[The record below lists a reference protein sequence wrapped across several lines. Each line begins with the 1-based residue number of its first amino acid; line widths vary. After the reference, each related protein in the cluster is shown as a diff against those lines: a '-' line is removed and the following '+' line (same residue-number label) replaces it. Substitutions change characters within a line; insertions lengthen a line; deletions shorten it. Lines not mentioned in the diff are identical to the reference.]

1 MKMSQPEPGNR
12 DASLT
17 AALRA
22 LAEDDAKC
30 MGASTEVE
38 ARLLEEVQAIAAA
51 ATTAAQTTGAA
62 ENAAAAVGSA
72 DAADPRGA
80 RVAVDTSNAALAWT
94 RGRRLA
100 AGAGIAIAAVL
111 LLAVIAS
118 SWRWRH
124 SVRPQE
130 TRVAQGRAAAGAAS
144 AAGAAGAAS
153 REETATAFLPLIYS
167 NVPITNG
174 QVVRMEV
181 PRTALASFGLAS
193 IDVRDGSS
201 SGTVLAD
208 VLVGEDGL
216 ARAVRFVRAAAARQ
230 KE

>member
-1 MKMSQPEPGNR
+1 MSQPEPGNR
-12 DASLT
+12 EASLT

-22 LAEDDAKC
+22 LAEDDAKR
-30 MGASTEVE
+30 MGASTAVE
-38 ARLLEEVQAIAAA
+38 ARLLEEVRAIAAA
-51 ATTAAQTTGAA
+51 ARAAKTTGAA
-62 ENAAAAVGSA
+62 ASAA
-72 DAADPRGA
+72 DAASRADAVDPRGA
-80 RVAVDTSNAALAWT
+80 RVAFDTSSAAFAWT
-94 RGRRLA
+94 GTRRLA
-100 AGAGIAIAAVL
+100 AGAGFAIAAVL
-111 LLAVIAS
+111 LLTVIAS

-124 SVRPQE
+124 PVRPQE
-130 TRVAQGRAAAGAAS
+130 ARVEQGGAAAGAVS
-144 AAGAAGAAS
+144 AVGAVGAAS

-181 PRTALASFGLAS
+181 PRAALASFGLAS

-201 SGTVLAD
+201 AGTMLAD